1 MSPAET
7 ESLTIPALL
16 AATVA
21 RRGDA
26 PALGVIAG
34 GTLVWRSWS
43 ELGAQIARAAE
54 GLAAR
59 GVASGDRVAQLSP
72 NGEGWIVADL
82 AIQQLGAVHVP
93 LHAALAPA
101 QAAEQVRH
109 AGARLL
115 LVDNAATAARVRTA
129 MGERAEIVT
138 HAELLDTPPL
148 KGSEQPSTV
157 AGGDRAQVGSSCEAI
172 RGGIP
177 DASSAE
183 ISPPYTPDSL
193 ATILY
198 TSGTTGP
205 PRGVMLTQRNLVANA
220 VGVTDAVAAIADE
233 IRLCVLPLSHIYA
246 RTCDLY
252 SWVYRG
258 TRLVPAES
266 RETILR
272 DCHMARPTVINAVPY
287 FYQKVADGLRGNKPT
302 PDAEALRQAFGG
314 AVKRCY
320 CGGAGLAPEVEEF
333 FAQRG
338 LPVLCGYGLTEA
350 APVVTATT
358 FDTYAAGTVGRPLP
372 NLETR
377 LADDGEL
384 LVRGPNVMQGYWH
397 DPAAT
402 AAAIQDGW
410 LHTGDL
416 AEWAENGNLRI
427 VGRKKE
433 MIVLATGNKVAPTR
447 IEQLLVGSPWIEQC
461 CVVGDG
467 RKCLAALIVP
477 NPDRLRQEIR
487 RRRLFV
493 WSRRRALAHPKV
505 LALYRDK
512 IDRCLAG
519 VASFEQVG
527 PFTLLGRGFSVEVG
541 EMTPKLSLCRRV
553 IERVFSG
560 EIETMYGGDRG
571 RPRG

>member
-1 MSPAET
+1 M
-7 ESLTIPALL
+7 TIPALL

-59 GVASGDRVAQLSP
+59 GVAPGDRVAQLSP
-72 NGEGWIVADL
+72 NCEGWIVADL

-115 LVDNAATAARVRTA
+115 LVDLEESANRLRAAVDRPV
-129 MGERAEIVT
+129 EIVT
-138 HAELLDTPPL
+138 HKELHCSPPS
-148 KGSEQPSTV
+148 KGG
-157 AGGDRAQVGSSCEAI
+157 A
-172 RGGIP
+172 RGGIS
-177 DASSAE
+177 DASSAASA
-183 ISPPYTPDSL
+183 SPSTPESL

-198 TSGTTGP
+198 TRGTPGP

-252 SWVYRG
+252 SWIYRG
-258 TRLVPAES
+258 TRLVLAES

-272 DCHMARPTVINAVPY
+272 DCQLARPTVINAVPY
-287 FYQKVADGLRGNKPT
+287 FYQKVADGLRSAVPT
-302 PDAEALRQAFGG
+302 ADAEALRQAFGG

-320 CGGAGLAPEVEEF
+320 CGGAGLAPELEEF
-333 FAQRG
+333 FAERG
-338 LPVLCGYGLTEA
+338 LPVLSGYGLTEA
-350 APVVTATT
+350 APVVTAST

-397 DPAAT
+397 DDAAT
-402 AAAIQDGW
+402 AAVLQEGW

-461 CVVGDG
+461 CVIGDG
-467 RKCLAALIVP
+467 RKCLAALVVP

-487 RRRLFV
+487 RRRLLV
-493 WSRRRALAHPKV
+493 WSRRRALTHPQV
-505 LALYRDK
+505 LALYREE

-527 PFTLLGRGFSVEVG
+527 PFVLLGRGFSVEAG
-541 EMTPKLSLCRRV
+541 EMTPKLSLCRGV

-560 EIETMYGGDRG
+560 ESETMYGGDRG
-571 RPRG
+571 KPRG

>member
-1 MSPAET
+1 MSPAEL
-7 ESLTIPALL
+7 ESMTIPALL

-59 GVASGDRVAQLSP
+59 GVAPGDRVAQLSP

-82 AIQQLGAVHVP
+82 AIQHLGAVHVP

-115 LVDNAATAARVRTA
+115 LVDNAATTARVRTA
-129 MGERAEIVT
+129 VGGQAEIINY
-138 HAELLDTPPL
+138 AELCDPPPL
-148 KGSEQPSTV
+148 KG
-157 AGGDRAQVGSSCEAI
+157 GG

-177 DASSAE
+177 DVSITANASPVPE
-183 ISPPYTPDSL
+183 SL

-252 SWVYRG
+252 SWIYRG
-258 TRLVPAES
+258 TRLVLAES

-272 DCHMARPTVINAVPY
+272 DCQLARPTVINAVPY
-287 FYQKVADGLRGNKPT
+287 FYQKVADGLRGNERT
-302 PDAEALRQAFGG
+302 ADAEALRQAFGG

-402 AAAIQDGW
+402 AAVLQEGW

-447 IEQLLVGSPWIEQC
+447 IEQLLVGSSWIEQC

-493 WSRRRALAHPKV
+493 WSRRRALTHPKV
-505 LALYRDK
+505 LALYREE

-527 PFTLLGRGFSVEVG
+527 PFVLLGRGFSVEAG
-541 EMTPKLSLCRRV
+541 EMTPKLSLCRGV

-560 EIETMYGGDRG
+560 EIETMYGRGRG

>member
-1 MSPAET
+1 MSPAEL
-7 ESLTIPALL
+7 ESMTIPALL
-16 AATVA
+16 AATAA
-21 RRGDA
+21 RRGGA

-43 ELGAQIARAAE
+43 ELGALVARAAE

-59 GVASGDRVAQLSP
+59 GVAPGDRVAQLSP
-72 NGEGWIVADL
+72 NGEGWITADL
-82 AIQQLGAVHVP
+82 ALQQLGAVHVP

-109 AGARLL
+109 AGAHLL
-115 LVDNAATAARVRTA
+115 LVDNAATAARVRA
-129 MGERAEIVT
+129 AVGEQAEIVT
-138 HAELLDTPPL
+138 HAELLATGPA
-148 KGSEQPSTV
+148 PSRGV
-157 AGGDRAQVGSSCEAI
+157 CSAEANT
-172 RGGIP
+172 GGIH
-177 DASSAE
+177 ASPA
-183 ISPPYTPDSL
+183 PDSL

-252 SWVYRG
+252 SWIYRG
-258 TRLVPAES
+258 TRLVLAES

-272 DCHMARPTVINAVPY
+272 DCQLARPTVINAVPY
-287 FYQKVADGLRGNKPT
+287 FYQKVADGLRSNEPT
-302 PDAEALRQAFGG
+302 AGAGALRQAFGG

-333 FAQRG
+333 FAERE
-338 LPVLCGYGLTEA
+338 LPILCGYGLTEA
-350 APVVTATT
+350 APVVTAST
-358 FDTYAAGTVGRPLP
+358 FDTYATGTVGRPLP
-372 NLETR
+372 NLATR

-402 AAAIQDGW
+402 AAVLQEGW

-493 WSRRRALAHPKV
+493 WSRRRALTHPKV
-505 LALYRDK
+505 LALYREE
-512 IDRCLAG
+512 IDRSLAG
-519 VASFEQVG
+519 LASFEQVG
-527 PFTLLGRGFSVEVG
+527 PFVLLGRGFSVEAG

-553 IERVFSG
+553 IEGAFSN
-560 EIETMYGGDRG
+560 EIEAMYLGAPGRG
-571 RPRG
+571 RPGSRRRVDG